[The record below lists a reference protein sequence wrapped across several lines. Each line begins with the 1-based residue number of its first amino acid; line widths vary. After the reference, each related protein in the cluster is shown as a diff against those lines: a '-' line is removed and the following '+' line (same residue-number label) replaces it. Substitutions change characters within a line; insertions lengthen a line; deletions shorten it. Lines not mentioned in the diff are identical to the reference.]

1 MATELERMLSLLKGC
16 LDSQHA
22 AKAKECIV
30 AIGDLVL
37 AGDGQSSA
45 ESEYYL
51 DTLLNSPTGILTFLQ
66 RSIKASGRFQ
76 KANEDAFELLRRLVQ
91 KHSQLVRRSVD
102 SVVRECVRYVQSSS
116 VSAREREQGTA
127 VLQDLLVYKCLD
139 EQYDMSQ
146 LLGELLTV
154 FDQRSKLTNRFQQ
167 SLFELIGLMAKDF
180 PECVSEARQ
189 RKILDNMMRVAEGQL
204 LEENYPSLISLAG
217 ALQGLTYFLVNFA
230 PGDDEEQQEQQGDL
244 KRRIYLIVKKLSDWD
259 EAVKER
265 QAFRSKYERIRLP
278 AGLLCKDGVF

>member
-1 MATELERMLSLLKGC
+1 MEYNFSVLLST
-16 LDSQHA
+16 
-22 AKAKECIV
+22 
-30 AIGDLVL
+30 
-37 AGDGQSSA
+37 
-45 ESEYYL
+45 EYYL
-51 DTLLNSPTGILTFLQ
+51 DTLINSPNGILSFLQ

-76 KANEDAFELLRRLVQ
+76 KVNEEIFDLLRRVIQ
-91 KHSQLVRRSVD
+91 KHSQLVRKSVE
-102 SVVRECVRYVQSSS
+102 SVVRECVRFVQSSS
-116 VSAREREQGTA
+116 VSARERELGTA
-127 VLQDLLVYKCLD
+127 VIQDLLVYKCLD

-146 LLGELLTV
+146 LLGELLVV

-167 SLFELIGLMAKDF
+167 CLFELIGLMAKDF
-180 PECVSEARQ
+180 PECVSESRQ

-230 PGDDEEQQEQQGDL
+230 PDDAEEGQEQQLNL

-265 QAFRSKYERIRLP
+265 QAFRSKWHFDLYYRYFKP
-278 AGLLCKDGVF
+278 TQSVA